1 MKHILI
7 ILLIISTQTLFGQEN
22 KTPYVY
28 DDGTTRIKLGGFVQG
43 MVAKDFGG
51 AINNHD
57 FIVSSLSVPENWQQQ
72 SRLAFDA
79 SVSRVNLAVTH
90 KTNSFWDIQ
99 FLVETDFRTDGNLLR
114 LRHAYISVLGFTA
127 GQTWSFMYDN
137 DAMAPTID
145 VQGVNS
151 RTFYRTPLIGYTH
164 KFGAKF
170 SAGISVEMPSARI
183 TTSSV
188 ATTDPVTGIL
198 TRTDVIIPAAQTIPD
213 IPAFIQF
220 KTPKC
225 HFRLA
230 GVLRTINYGH
240 SPQEKIK
247 TKQGLGGQLSG
258 SFKPVSALTVFGHA
272 IYGKG
277 IARYINDLR
286 TGSFDLMT
294 ERRNP
299 DNIDALTMY
308 SASIG
313 VRADISP
320 KIYLSSNFSIAEVN
334 KDEKFV
340 RDSDYRYGTYFS
352 GTFFWRAYGNLLFAA
367 EYLHGYRQNMNSD
380 SGNANRIQ
388 TMLRYSF

>member
-1 MKHILI
+1 MRYIST
-7 ILLIISTQTLFGQEN
+7 ILLIISVQALFGQEN
-22 KTPYVY
+22 KTPFVY

-51 AINNHD
+51 DVNNHD

-170 SAGISVEMPSARI
+170 SAGISVEMPGARI
-183 TTSSV
+183 TTS
-188 ATTDPVTGIL
+188 DNIVT
-198 TRTDVIIPAAQTIPD
+198 AAQTSPD
-213 IPAFIQF
+213 IPAFVQF

-225 HFRLA
+225 HFKLT
-230 GVLRTINYGH
+230 GVFRTMNYAH
-240 SPQEKIK
+240 LPQEKIK
-247 TKQGLGGQLSG
+247 TKQGLGGQFSG
-258 SFKPVSALTVFGHA
+258 SFKPFSALTVFGHA
-272 IYGKG
+272 TYGKG

-286 TGSFDLMT
+286 TGSFDLMS
-294 ERRNP
+294 ERANP
-299 DNIDALTMY
+299 DNIEALTMY
-308 SASIG
+308 SAAIG
-313 VRADISP
+313 LRADISP
-320 KIYLSSNFSIAEVN
+320 KIYLSSNFSIAELN

-340 RDSDYRYGTYFS
+340 RDSDYRHGKYFS

-367 EYLHGYRQNMNSD
+367 EYLYGYRQNMNSD